1 MVVVVV
7 GDVEVVRAATEV
19 DGIVGIVGIVDKLVF
34 AETDGGFLAG
44 GFADAVENPP
54 VIA

>member
-19 DGIVGIVGIVDKLVF
+19 DGIVGIVDKLVF